1 MTPDPTTVT
10 RPATPL
16 ATPDAAVAATP
27 DAAVAATPGAGAD
40 AGARGEPTRGRF
52 ASDTVPRHLARG
64 AVGFGALAGALALL
78 PLTGPASLLL
88 APVGLVALRG
98 CPMCWAIGLV
108 ETVSAGRLRRS
119 CTDGSCKL
127 TSAGRH

>member
-16 ATPDAAVAATP
+16 ATPDAADAATP
-27 DAAVAATPGAGAD
+27 DAGAD
-40 AGARGEPTRGRF
+40 AVARGEPTRGRF

-127 TSAGRH
+127 TTAGRH